1 MIYECFV
8 KKKKKLLIVGLKK
21 FWIILTLYLAFL
33 TVLSGEWTI
42 SLINTTVWWWFTYY
56 QPENIT

>member
-1 MIYECFV
+1 MFCK